1 MRVELSTSK
10 RSVRPNSTLA
20 PANLAV
26 LAHALTPVAKLCLR
40 SGLGAGEFMVAAKLA
55 CVRVAAENSRIGDRL
70 NHSRISAI
78 TGLTRREIRALDRL
92 SKYGRP
98 LTQRPVAR
106 QRTAR
111 VLHGWR
117 TDPQFLDRAGHSIQL
132 RLFGAGLTFRSLVR
146 RYGGDVT
153 PVAVL
158 KELLR
163 AGAVSKTPRGLVR
176 VRKSSLRE
184 KGFGPEVVSEFSSRL
199 QDLGRAMV
207 NNIENQANPL
217 FVGFKDILNLSRDE
231 AALFH
236 STFSERAATL
246 VDGVDRWRQSQ
257 SRIRTA
263 LSMEQ
268 PANIRVGLGVFL
280 VGHEETPPTQLR
292 KRIHGPTKPKDA
304 KRRKS

>member
-1 MRVELSTSK
+1 MSISK
-10 RSVRPNSTLA
+10 RRIRPVSTPA
-20 PANLAV
+20 PAILGA
-26 LAHALTPVAKLCLR
+26 LAHALAPVAKLCLR

-55 CVRVAAENSRIGDRL
+55 CVKVAAETSRLGNRL

-78 TGLTRREIRALDRL
+78 TGLTRREIRALERL
-92 SKYGRP
+92 SKSGRP
-98 LTQRPVAR
+98 LTQRPVAK

-132 RLFGAGLTFRSLVR
+132 RLRGTGLTFRSLVS

-163 AGAVSKTPRGLVR
+163 TGAVSKTDRGLVR
-176 VRKSSLRE
+176 VRKTNLRE
-184 KGFGPEVVSEFSSRL
+184 KGFGPEVISEFSSRL
-199 QDLGRAMV
+199 KDLGSAMV
-207 NNIENQANPL
+207 NNIENHANPQ
-217 FVGFKDILNLSRDE
+217 FVGFRDILNLSRDE

-263 LSMEQ
+263 NSMEE
-268 PANIRVGLGVFL
+268 PTNIRVGLGVFL
-280 VGHEETPPTQLR
+280 VGQEKDAPPQARR
-292 KRIHGPTKPKDA
+292 KVRGPTIDKVQ
-304 KRRKS
+304 KRRKP